1 MRSIDSFHDRE
12 EMRVNNHV
20 HHHYFAGAAFGR
32 RRAILGS
39 AAALAGA
46 ALAGPGLAEAKDH
59 ADDSRP
65 QPAPKPIQAVF
76 PGTDFHVL
84 GPGPESI
91 VLPFSQSPLMGLH
104 VDPSVITDFSGFTA
118 LAYPVGTARGSDGK
132 TYNLEGDMRLF
143 SGTYVPEGG
152 GKRKGTFGL
161 V

>member
-1 MRSIDSFHDRE
+1 MRSIGSFHDRE

-143 SGTYVPEGG
+143 SGTYVPASG
-152 GKRKGTFGL
+152 GKRHGTFGL